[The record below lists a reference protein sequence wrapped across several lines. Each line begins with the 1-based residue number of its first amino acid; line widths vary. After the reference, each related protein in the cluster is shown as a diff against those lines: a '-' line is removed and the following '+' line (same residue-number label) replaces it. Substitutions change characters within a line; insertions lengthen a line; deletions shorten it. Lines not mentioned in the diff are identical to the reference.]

1 MSLCAACRAVQRPMV
16 REALLASLQLLD
28 SLRIARC
35 MLSYLALHHDEVEP
49 LLDLFA
55 ALGVRCCIGLLY
67 TALVCLLA
75 PCLLPLCA

>member
-1 MSLCAACRAVQRPMV
+1 MA

-35 MLSYLALHHDEVEP
+35 MLSFLALHHDHVEP

-55 ALGVRCCIGLLY
+55 ALGVSRHI
-67 TALVCLLA
+67 
-75 PCLLPLCA
+75 